1 MVDLLRGAPCRSAV
15 RNSRSRRTGWHEL
28 ENQSANC
35 LRLVFSGSTSQNIRP
50 FKSVGSLNSHLPIF
64 ARRAI
69 RRSTRA
75 TLLVC
80 HSVRAQDQQ
89 QFPYTAKH
97 HRDSAAQSSIPSYCN
112 FIEVPAALVLVQTGQ
127 SGAGSGGQAGRRTA
141 YPQYLLENL
150 GARQVRCQG
159 GAHAWCPRR
168 KLKLTRQTTRL

>member
-1 MVDLLRGAPCRSAV
+1 VLILCSICCQEQQVTTNRLARVGESICELPQARVFRQHQPKHTTVQIRWVPQFASPNFRS
-15 RNSRSRRTGWHEL
+15 
-28 ENQSANC
+28 
-35 LRLVFSGSTSQNIRP
+35 
-50 FKSVGSLNSHLPIF
+50 
-64 ARRAI
+64 RAI

-112 FIEVPAALVLVQTGQ
+112 FTEVPAALVLVQTGQ